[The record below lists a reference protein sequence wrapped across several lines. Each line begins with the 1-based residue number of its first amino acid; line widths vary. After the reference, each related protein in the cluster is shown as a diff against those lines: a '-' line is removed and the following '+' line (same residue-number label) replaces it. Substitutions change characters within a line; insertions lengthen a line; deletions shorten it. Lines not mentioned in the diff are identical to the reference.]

1 MDKEFKPIGMLK
13 PLPVPINVNGGVCDN
28 NAVRLILRLLGGSF
42 QEQPKLKLIE
52 CLSRS
57 LPCFRRT

>member
-1 MDKEFKPIGMLK
+1 MDKEFKPVGMLN
-13 PLPVPINVNGGVCDN
+13 PLPVPINVNGGVCN
-28 NAVRLILRLLGGSF
+28 NDAVRVILRLLGGRFS
-42 QEQPKLKLIE
+42 EQVKLQLLE